1 MTKLIVSSVLLFSL
15 LGCATGTNDSAKN
28 EKQYVEGQP
37 KPVSFWWPDRL
48 DLTPLRQHSAES
60 SPMDKRFNYG
70 KEFEKLN
77 LKVVKADIEKVL
89 TTSQDWWPADWGNYG
104 PFFIRMAWRSA
115 GTYRVTD
122 GRSGAAGGQHRLEPL
137 NSWPDN
143 ANLDKA
149 RRLLSPIKMK
159 YGAKLSWADL
169 MVLAGNVS
177 LESMGF
183 NTFGYGGGRTSDWEP
198 DLVYW
203 GSETKFLAS
212 KRHAKGKRKLKKP
225 FGATRMGLIYVNPE
239 GPNGVLDPLLAAQD
253 IRENFARMEMNDEE
267 TAALIAGGH
276 IFGKAHGARKPEEC
290 VGAEPAAA
298 GI

>member
-1 MTKLIVSSVLLFSL
+1 
-15 LGCATGTNDSAKN
+15 
-28 EKQYVEGQP
+28 
-37 KPVSFWWPDRL
+37 
-48 DLTPLRQHSAES
+48 
-60 SPMDKRFNYG
+60 
-70 KEFEKLN
+70 
-77 LKVVKADIEKVL
+77 
-89 TTSQDWWPADWGNYG
+89 
-104 PFFIRMAWRSA
+104 MAWRSA